1 MSWREQLS
9 LLINGLSIDTIH
21 FVGIFGSGMSALAQ
35 FLRWR
40 GVVVS
45 GSDRSLHSMETSAIE
60 RKLIDASVLLCEQDG
75 SGISEKTSAVCIST
89 AIEQDNAD
97 IASAT
102 RLSIPLIHRSDVLAA
117 LVKEYRSIAVAG
129 TSGKSTVTAMIF
141 EFLTACGKSPSL
153 ISGAPLRR
161 LEKQSLIG
169 NAFLGKSD
177 ILVVEADESDGTLV
191 KYEPSI
197 SLFLNISKDHKP
209 TGEVRT
215 MFEQLAH
222 RSKHSIRNADD
233 PLLNDLPAGGSFSL
247 HSNSDW
253 KPDTFQ
259 TGRDGGLLIRN
270 GIEYRI
276 PLIGEHNLSN
286 CAAALS
292 VADMMGCSPQQL
304 SQATPEFEGVARRF
318 FRIETAAGI
327 TVVDDFAHNPA
338 KIRAA
343 VCAARTFAQRIIAI
357 YQPHGFGPTR
367 FLRNEY
373 RELFGSLFSDNDTL
387 CLLPIYYAGGT
398 ATKDISSRDLKNDLA
413 GVPFTVIAPASRD
426 EALSFIELHAKSGD
440 CIIVMGARDPS
451 LPVFVQKIAALF
463 ESKPNIYKA

>member
-1 MSWREQLS
+1 MSGREQLS
-9 LLINGLSIDTIH
+9 LLINGRSIDTIH

-35 FLRWR
+35 FLRWQ
-40 GVVVS
+40 GISVS
-45 GSDRSLHSMETSAIE
+45 GSDRSLHSMETSGIE
-60 RKLIDASVLLCEQDG
+60 RKLLDTSVLLCEQDG
-75 SGISEKTSAVCIST
+75 SGISEHTSAVCIST
-89 AIEQDNAD
+89 AIEQGNAD
-97 IASAT
+97 IASAI
-102 RLSIPLIHRSDVLAA
+102 RLSIPIIHRSDVLAA
-117 LVKEYRSIAVAG
+117 LVKEYRSITVAG

-161 LEKQSLIG
+161 LERQSLIG
-169 NAFLGKSD
+169 NAFRGESD

-191 KYEPSI
+191 KYEPAI

-209 TGEVRT
+209 VDEVRS
-215 MFEQLAH
+215 MFEQLAR
-222 RSKHSIRNADD
+222 RSRHSIRNADD
-233 PLLNDLPAGGSFSL
+233 SMLNDLPTNGSFSL
-247 HSNSDW
+247 RSESDW
-253 KPDTFQ
+253 KPDSFK

-286 CAAALS
+286 CSAALS
-292 VADMMGCSPQQL
+292 VAELMECNPQQL
-304 SQATPEFEGVARRF
+304 SQAASDFEGVARRF

-373 RELFGSLFSDNDTL
+373 RELFGSLFTDKDTL

-398 ATKDISSRDLKNDLA
+398 ATKDISSQDLKNDQT
-413 GVPFTVIAPASRD
+413 GVPFTVMAPYSRD
-426 EALSFIELHAKSGD
+426 EVLSFLELHAKSGD

-463 ESKPNIYKA
+463 K